1 MTSRRRDRPTVRR
14 LILLLAAVVACVLL
28 WSTGFTVVRSDDA
41 STKPEVFDPVAYVD
55 GSWERIATTVR
66 DDSVDLAEILT
77 AMAPDPDGRVQKT
90 ALKAV
95 TEKYGVITQGEAHV
109 YKVKLT
115 GTVTAVNV
123 ESSVGTIEITLDGYA
138 GPVTV
143 QVYVGSRIPS
153 DESSVRDSVGF
164 IGFGDFH
171 DQTEYGK
178 VAAEINGRI
187 LTMLSDI
194 DLKTLEGKTV
204 TVYGAMTIRT
214 FNLVQIDV
222 STIKIVPVA
231 IELS

>member
-1 MTSRRRDRPTVRR
+1 MTARRRGRPTVRR
-14 LILLLAAVVACVLL
+14 LVLLLAAVVACVLL

-41 STKPEVFDPVAYVD
+41 STRPEVFDPVAYVD
-55 GSWERIATTVR
+55 GSWDEIVTTIR
-66 DDSVDLAEILT
+66 DDSVDLAEVLT
-77 AMAPDPDGRVQKT
+77 AMAPDPDGLVQKT

-109 YKVKLT
+109 YKVKIT
-115 GTVTAVNV
+115 GTVTSVNV
-123 ESSVGTIEITLDGYA
+123 ESSVGTIEVAVDGYA

-164 IGFGDFH
+164 INFGDFR

-178 VAAEINGRI
+178 VSSEINGRV
-187 LTMLSDI
+187 LAMLSDT
-194 DLKTLEGKTV
+194 DVAALEGKTV

-214 FNLVQIDV
+214 FNLVQINV
-222 STIKIVPVA
+222 GTVKIVPVA